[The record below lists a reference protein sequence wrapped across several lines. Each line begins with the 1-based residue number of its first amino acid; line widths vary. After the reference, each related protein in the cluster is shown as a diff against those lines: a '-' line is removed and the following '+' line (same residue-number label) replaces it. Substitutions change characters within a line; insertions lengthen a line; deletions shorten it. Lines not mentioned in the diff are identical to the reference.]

1 MKAVRVD
8 QIIMLMVTVIINV
21 VALTGGGQEVSSG
34 SEGSPVPTTYT
45 TQKSCGTPSWRILT
59 FASRRVKH
67 ADECVR

>member
-45 TQKSCGTPSWRILT
+45 NAKVVWDSLKSHPHVR
-59 FASRRVKH
+59 FAACQTRR
-67 ADECVR
+67 